1 MIYVAAYAA
10 AACVVV
16 MTVFLRDFR
25 RWLVRSLPVYLLIML
40 TIYLM
45 ANLRPPTFES
55 RSAPAQTIS
64 SSGQE
69 LESTDVVIPPELVT
83 DPPVWLV
90 TLISL
95 ALASGLTVVAWWM
108 LSRFPGRSAFDD
120 LGSTIAAEAQ
130 MSLDVH
136 QQ

>member
-1 MIYVAAYAA
+1 
-10 AACVVV
+10 

-90 TLISL
+90 LCQ
-95 ALASGLTVVAWWM
+95 A
-108 LSRFPGRSAFDD
+108 
-120 LGSTIAAEAQ
+120 
-130 MSLDVH
+130 
-136 QQ
+136 